1 MDKGT
6 SKMDRKIKN
15 MVVAL
20 DFSEYAVSNLDY
32 AVTIARR
39 VNSGIT
45 VIHIIN
51 KKAIDCVKRQFESD
65 HLENFPYK
73 EYVAREKKRCTSKL
87 ETMVKN
93 CKADDISF
101 AIRVEEGIPSVEI
114 LKFLKNDIVDFL
126 VIGRKGKS
134 DLPEF
139 LSGGV
144 AEKVFR
150 YSPVPVLSV
159 RFQNDKAL

>member
-1 MDKGT
+1 MGKGEF
-6 SKMDRKIKN
+6 KMDQKIKN

-20 DFSEYAVSNLDY
+20 DFSEYARSILDY
-32 AVTIARR
+32 AVIIARR
-39 VNSGIT
+39 ANSGIT

-65 HLENFPYK
+65 HLENFPYE
-73 EYVAREKKRCTSKL
+73 EYVAREKKRCSSKL
-87 ETMVKN
+87 EAMVKN
-93 CKADDISF
+93 CRADDISF

-114 LKFLKNDIVDFL
+114 LNFLKKDIADFL
-126 VIGRKGKS
+126 VIGRKGRS

-144 AEKVFR
+144 CEKVFR

-159 RFQNDKAL
+159 